1 MIRMTARKARFS
13 AEGKELYCFAD
24 TLALCDAL
32 LAAGARIIQLREK
45 TLGDAAFLRL
55 AGQMADR
62 VRRHP
67 DAVFIVND
75 RVAAALAV
83 GADGVHIGQEDA
95 DYRDVLQR
103 VPPGMLVG
111 VSVDTVD
118 QALAAQAAGA
128 DYLGAG
134 AVFATPTKKDAR
146 VIGLHGL
153 QTITAAVSIPVAAIG
168 GISLDNIRQVDAAG
182 ARYFAIISQI
192 NQTGDIA
199 GRLRAFKECLNR
211 PPGGLS

>member
-1 MIRMTARKARFS
+1 MTAGKARF
-13 AEGKELYCFAD
+13 ATEG
-24 TLALCDAL
+24 LALCDAL

-67 DAVFIVND
+67 GVVFIVND
-75 RVAAALAV
+75 RVTAALAV

-153 QTITAAVSIPVAAIG
+153 QRITAAVRIPVAAIG

-182 ARYFAIISQI
+182 ARCFAIISQL
-192 NQTGDIA
+192 NQAGDIA
-199 GRLRAFKECLNR
+199 GRLRAFRKCLDG

>member
-1 MIRMTARKARFS
+1 MTTGKARFS
-13 AEGKELYCFAD
+13 TEGKELYCFAD
-24 TLALCDAL
+24 TLPLCDAL

-45 TLGDAAFLRL
+45 ALEDAAFLRL

-75 RVAAALAV
+75 RVAAALAI

-134 AVFATPTKKDAR
+134 AVFATPTKKDVR

-153 QTITAAVSIPVAAIG
+153 QRIAAAVRIPVAAIG
-168 GISLDNIRQVDAAG
+168 GISLENIRQVDAAG

-192 NQTGDIA
+192 NQAGDIA
-199 GRLRAFKECLNR
+199 GRLRAFRECLDG
-211 PPGGLS
+211 PPGGPC